1 MSANVHD
8 TATATIRDDN
18 PDTAAGKNIKKHD
31 FNKVDN
37 QLPNAENMLIRN
49 DCRG

>member
-1 MSANVHD
+1 MSANVHEY
-8 TATATIRDDN
+8 ATATNRGHD
-18 PDTAAGKNIKKHD
+18 PDTAAGQNIKNHD
-31 FNKVDN
+31 FNNVDN